1 MLEDLYGKNY
11 KTPIKETY
19 LCLWVGRFNIT
30 KMSILPKLPYS
41 FNTFLVKSPARFFYR
56 YVDKNILKY
65 KWKGKGTRICK
76 TILKEKNTVGE
87 ITLPNFKTYTAT
99 GIKIVWYW

>member
-1 MLEDLYGKNY
+1 M
-11 KTPIKETY
+11 
-19 LCLWVGRFNIT
+19 
-30 KMSILPKLPYS
+30 
-41 FNTFLVKSPARFFYR
+41 YR

-76 TILKEKNTVGE
+76 TILKEKNTVRE